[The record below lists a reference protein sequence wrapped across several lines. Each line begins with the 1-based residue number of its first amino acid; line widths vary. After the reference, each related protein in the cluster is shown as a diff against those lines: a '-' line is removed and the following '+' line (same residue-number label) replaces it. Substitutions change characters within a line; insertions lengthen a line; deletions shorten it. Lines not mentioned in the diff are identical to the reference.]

1 MGKGAG
7 RGGRGG
13 CGFGSAGRGKGGR
26 KSGDPTVP
34 RRAGEVGACATLGNH
49 IFTVSSGNKA
59 RDGDT
64 LRTTKEAMVTYLGTT
79 LGEETSK
86 EFATGVTTVLTLP
99 SLDPAILARHAAR
112 VLANTTR
119 LEAKI
124 LNLEAQQTA
133 IIAALAAA
141 PQDRAILKEKSE
153 VEDDLAKANF
163 NLTEDLEM
171 VLTFDEDAARK
182 NAYRTYREDEQRLI
196 GNRGKVYMLI
206 IGQCTQA
213 LKDKLKEDVDWQAI
227 SDGYDSIR
235 LMALIEKYVLKQTES
250 HYPYLAVQEE
260 SRSMLNFAQGDDMT
274 IGAYYEKFITRTSI
288 FERQGCSF
296 VNQHLLD
303 TEVVILYPGQTYDA
317 LTPEEKARTQKIA
330 RDKYLGTLFLMR
342 SGKRYQQPQ
351 IDIKND
357 HAKGVDGAFPDS
369 LPAAMQIMNDWK
381 PLVAETNTQV
391 SLGTAFTQEGK
402 KKQSKGRLPDAEWNA
417 LSPEAKSKLVQ
428 KRKDDNA
435 KKKAANASGD
445 AKKSSK
451 KDDDDDSSVTS
462 SKESM
467 SELQNEN
474 ARLKRRLKKTNACL
488 VTTINEG
495 DEEDDLT
502 DDEGSRNV
510 SKSSER
516 SAISNAGF
524 YGFKVPYT
532 IRQSVDARCLLQ
544 SHVSH

>member
-13 CGFGSAGRGKGGR
+13 RGYGSAGRGKGGR

-34 RRAGEVGACATLGNH
+34 RRAGEVGACAALGNH

-119 LEAKI
+119 IEAKI

-196 GNRGKVYMLI
+196 NNRGKVYMLI
-206 IGQCTQA
+206 IGQFTQA

-274 IGAYYEKFITRTSI
+274 IGAYYEKFTTRTSI

-303 TEVVILYPGQTYDA
+303 TEVVILYPGQT
-317 LTPEEKARTQKIA
+317 
-330 RDKYLGTLFLMR
+330 
-342 SGKRYQQPQ
+342 
-351 IDIKND
+351 
-357 HAKGVDGAFPDS
+357 
-369 LPAAMQIMNDWK
+369 
-381 PLVAETNTQV
+381 
-391 SLGTAFTQEGK
+391 
-402 KKQSKGRLPDAEWNA
+402 
-417 LSPEAKSKLVQ
+417 
-428 KRKDDNA
+428 
-435 KKKAANASGD
+435 
-445 AKKSSK
+445 
-451 KDDDDDSSVTS
+451 
-462 SKESM
+462 
-467 SELQNEN
+467 
-474 ARLKRRLKKTNACL
+474 
-488 VTTINEG
+488 
-495 DEEDDLT
+495 
-502 DDEGSRNV
+502 
-510 SKSSER
+510 
-516 SAISNAGF
+516 
-524 YGFKVPYT
+524 
-532 IRQSVDARCLLQ
+532 
-544 SHVSH
+544 